1 MTQPGF
7 QPNLLDDWHATR
19 PTPARPPQAIGD
31 LDDVSRFID
40 YIYAMP
46 FIHTPDATAV
56 RRAIE
61 EVQAFNASRPLG
73 ARRLVVIDGP
83 AHYGKTTLVLDTALA
98 QARATWEHDQ
108 EEGRRPLSIPWAY
121 VNATSGGE
129 GRSVAG
135 AIADFCRLP
144 PPSSRPTL
152 AQYLHQLAHTSKPM
166 GLHTVFLDDVHALR
180 SFGGKDARSIAD
192 SIKAIV
198 TGLPLTLVL
207 AGIELRNH
215 PLFTDSGPG
224 RVTAAQLLNRSHWVR
239 LRPWPSHDE
248 GGQTHPDWL
257 RLIAHI
263 SDYLALPRGPKQ
275 NRLGTKTTIDHL
287 VAGANGRPGT
297 AIEWLLRAAAWAATN
312 DKPLDRS
319 ALVATKPGAR

>member
-1 MTQPGF
+1 MTIGF
-7 QPNLLDDWHATR
+7 QPNLLDDWHTNSPA
-19 PTPARPPQAIGD
+19 PTRPPQVIGELGEVD
-31 LDDVSRFID
+31 SFVH
-40 YIYAMP
+40 YAYAMP
-46 FIHTPDATAV
+46 FIHTPDAVRV

-61 EVQAFNASRPLG
+61 EIQSFNATRPLG

-83 AHYGKTTLVLDTALA
+83 AHFGKTTLVLHTALA
-98 QARATWEHDQ
+98 QARAVWAQ
-108 EEGRRPLSIPWAY
+108 EERQERRPHSIPWAY

-135 AIADFCRLP
+135 AIAGFCHLP

-152 AQYLHQLAHTSKPM
+152 AQYLQQLAHTSKPM
-166 GLHTVFLDDVHALR
+166 GLHTVFVDDIHALR
-180 SFGGKDARSIAD
+180 SFGGRDARSLAD
-192 SIKAIV
+192 SIKALV

-207 AGIELRNH
+207 AGIELRRH
-215 PLFTDSGPG
+215 PLFVDNG
-224 RVTAAQLLNRSHWVR
+224 RDRITAAQLLNRSHWVR

-248 GGQTHPDWL
+248 AGHIHEDWL
-257 RLIAHI
+257 RLIAHV
-263 SDYLALPRGPKQ
+263 SEYVALPRGPKQ
-275 NRLGTKTTIDHL
+275 NRLHTRAAIDYL
-287 VAGANGRPGT
+287 VSGVDGRPGT